1 MSDAKKPGRFTM
13 LEACRPNNPPPGSE
27 AWPVVELANA
37 TRFTM
42 LEAKGPNNPPPGS
55 EAWPV
60 AELANAVQFGMP
72 PDHGLSEPVVDA
84 VRRLDAAG
92 LRSLRALIDERLR
105 EIGAGSSPDP
115 TAS

>member
-37 TRFTM
+37 VEF
-42 LEAKGPNNPPPGS
+42 GPPP
-55 EAWPV
+55 A
-60 AELANAVQFGMP
+60 
-72 PDHGLSEPVVDA
+72 HGLSEPVVEA
-84 VRRLDAAG
+84 VLRLDAAG

-105 EIGAGSSPDP
+105 EIAAGSPDP
-115 TAS
+115 AAS